1 MSNSKRT
8 PLYDAHVKVGG
19 KVVDYA
25 GWEMPVQYE
34 GLGLVEEHVAVR
46 TKAGIFDVS
55 HMGEVEVKGADAQKF
70 VDYLVTNDIA
80 GLENTQIAYNLMCN
94 ENGGIVDDLLVYKYD
109 ENHMLLVI
117 NAANIDKDVKWIT
130 EKAKGFD
137 VTVENTS
144 PVVAEIAI
152 QGPMAQEILQ
162 KVSDVDLSTI
172 KFFYFNDSV
181 NVAGC
186 KCLVSR
192 TGYTGE
198 DGFEVYTTN
207 DCIEKIWDALF
218 EAGGE
223 NLKPAGLGA
232 RDTLRFEAALP
243 LYGNEM
249 ADDITPL
256 EAGLGFFVK
265 LGKAS
270 DFIGK
275 SVLVK
280 QKEEGLKRKTVGFEM
295 KDRGIPRHGYEVVVG
310 DKVIGHVATG
320 YFSPTLQKT
329 IGNALIEAEYAD
341 LGTEIGIRI
350 RNKDAKAEVISKR
363 FYTKK
368 TKQEAK

>member
-8 PLYDAHVKVGG
+8 PLFETHQKAGG
-19 KVVDYA
+19 KIVDYA
-25 GWEMPVQYE
+25 GWEMPVTYE
-34 GLGLVEEHVAVR
+34 GLGLEAEHTAVR
-46 TKAGIFDVS
+46 EKAGIFDVS
-55 HMGEVEVKGADAQKF
+55 HMGEVDITGPDAQKF

-109 ENHMLLVI
+109 ENHMYLVI

-130 EKAKGFD
+130 EKANGFD
-137 VTVENTS
+137 VVVKNCS
-144 PVVAEIAI
+144 PDVAEIAI
-152 QGPMAQEILQ
+152 QGPEAQNILQ
-162 KVSDVDLSTI
+162 KVCDVDLNTI

-181 NVAGC
+181 DVAGC

-207 DCIEKIWDALF
+207 DCIEKVWNALF
-218 EAGGE
+218 EAGGDD
-223 NLKPAGLGA
+223 LKPAGLGA

-295 KDRGIPRHGYEVVVG
+295 KDKGIPRHGYDVVKDG
-310 DKVIGHVATG
+310 KVIGSVATG
-320 YFSPTLQKT
+320 YAAPTVGKT
-329 IGNALIEAEYAD
+329 IGNALISAEYAD
-341 LGTEIGIRI
+341 LGTEIEIQIR
-350 RNKDAKAEVISKR
+350 KKTAKAEVISKR
-363 FYTKK
+363 FYQKK
-368 TKQEAK
+368 TKTK

>member
-1 MSNSKRT
+1 MSNLKRT
-8 PLYDAHVKVGG
+8 PLFESHQKVGG
-19 KVVDYA
+19 KLVEYA

-55 HMGEVEVKGADAQKF
+55 HMGEVDVKGPEAQKF
-70 VDYLVTNDIA
+70 VDYLVSNDIA
-80 GLENTQIAYNLMCN
+80 SLENTQIAYNLMCN

-109 ENHMLLVI
+109 ENHMYLVI
-117 NAANIDKDVKWIT
+117 NAANIDKDVKWIQ
-130 EKAKGFD
+130 EKAAGFD
-137 VTVENTS
+137 VTVENVS
-144 PVVAEIAI
+144 PEVAEIAI
-152 QGPMAQEILQ
+152 QGPEAQNILQ
-162 KVSDVDLSTI
+162 KVTDVDLNTI

-207 DCIEKIWDALF
+207 DCIEKVWDALM

-223 NLKPAGLGA
+223 DIKPAGLGA

-249 ADDITPL
+249 ADDISPL

-265 LGKAS
+265 LGKES

-295 KDRGIPRHGYEVVVG
+295 KERGIPRHGYEVVKDG
-310 DKVIGHVATG
+310 NVIGNVATG

-329 IGNALIEAEYAD
+329 IGTALISAEYAD
-341 LGTEIGIRI
+341 LGTEIEIKI
-350 RNKDAKAEVISKR
+350 RNKAAKAEVISKR
-363 FYTKK
+363 FYQKK
-368 TKQEAK
+368 TKTK

>member
-1 MSNSKRT
+1 MSNLKKT
-8 PLYDAHVKVGG
+8 PLFDAHQKVGG
-19 KVVDYA
+19 KIVEFA
-25 GWEMPVQYE
+25 GWEMPIQYE
-34 GLGLVEEHVAVR
+34 GLVEEHTAVR
-46 TKAGIFDVS
+46 TQAGIFDVS
-55 HMGEVEVKGADAQKF
+55 HMGEVDITGPDAQKF

-109 ENHMLLVI
+109 ENHMYLVI
-117 NAANIDKDVKWIT
+117 NAANIDKDVKWIE

-137 VTVENTS
+137 VKVENVS
-144 PVVAEIAI
+144 PEVAEIAI
-152 QGPMAQEILQ
+152 QGPEAQAILQ

-181 NVAGC
+181 NVAGV

-207 DCIEKIWDALF
+207 DAIEKVWNALL
-218 EAGGE
+218 EAGADV
-223 NLKPAGLGA
+223 LKPAGLGA

-249 ADDITPL
+249 SDTISPL

-280 QKEEGLKRKTVGFEM
+280 QKEEGLKRKTIGFEM
-295 KDRGIPRHGYEVVVG
+295 KERGIPRHGYDVVKDG
-310 DKVIGHVATG
+310 KVIGAVATG

-329 IGNALIEAEYAD
+329 IGTALVEAEYAE
-341 LGTEIGIRI
+341 LGTEIEIQI
-350 RNKDAKAEVISKR
+350 RNKTAKAEVISKR

-368 TKQEAK
+368 TKQEKK